1 MLAVTTID
9 SALKRAGNYYL
20 QVFLKECK
28 YIEKEVI
35 RLITED
41 IEVFSSDSEY
51 FFFNNTYR
59 ENCVLLNSVPE
70 FTEIEAWLLLTLFL
84 CLLYQSINWY
94 CHILK
99 SADVYK
105 IDSSNRQK

>member
-1 MLAVTTID
+1 M
-9 SALKRAGNYYL
+9 
-20 QVFLKECK
+20 FLKECK

-51 FFFNNTYR
+51 FSFNNTYR

-84 CLLYQSINWY
+84 CLHYQSINWY
-94 CHILK
+94 GHILK

>member
-1 MLAVTTID
+1 MLAVTATE
-9 SALKRAGNYYL
+9 SALKRDENYYP

-41 IEVFSSDSEY
+41 IEVFSRDSEY

-59 ENCVLLNSVPE
+59 KNCVLLNSAQE
-70 FTEIEAWLLLTLFL
+70 FIEIEAWLLLTLFL
-84 CLLYQSINWY
+84 CLHYQSINWY

-99 SADVYK
+99 SADVK
-105 IDSSNRQK
+105 I